1 MSHWSLAATLELE
14 LESSQT
20 PPKYLN
26 FLSLKNFIEKSTQIA
41 CFCLCLRY
49 RFIKL
54 LKATIH
60 YSGNEIRFRPL

>member
-26 FLSLKNFIEKSTQIA
+26 FLSLKNFIEKSTQMIPIN
-41 CFCLCLRY
+41 LRMFDL
-49 RFIKL
+49 REL
-54 LKATIH
+54 
-60 YSGNEIRFRPL
+60 EVD